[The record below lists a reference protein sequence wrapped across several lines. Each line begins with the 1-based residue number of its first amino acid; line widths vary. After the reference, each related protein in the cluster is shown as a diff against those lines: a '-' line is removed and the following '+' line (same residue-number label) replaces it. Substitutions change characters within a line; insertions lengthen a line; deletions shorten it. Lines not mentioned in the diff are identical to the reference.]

1 MILVKA
7 IFANLKPFILS
18 LLFLLHCHEYGS
30 IDHTDPGFSI
40 SRGLMLYHGSPFTG
54 KMIQKN
60 PTLDETFI
68 TTYRNGLED
77 GEYTARKGNG
87 QLLEQRFYL
96 AGEKHGIH
104 RTWYDNGNNR
114 SYAEFMK
121 GKYINESWSWYENG
135 KPAKL
140 DKYNEKGDIL
150 ATKVWNRLGII
161 YMNLSFNPDG
171 SSAGLPG
178 SKICEPIKSKRH

>member
-1 MILVKA
+1 MKHSFAYLQLSALAFLILG
-7 IFANLKPFILS
+7 N
-18 LLFLLHCHEYGS
+18 CHEFGS
-30 IDHTDPGFSI
+30 IDHADPGFSI
-40 SRGLMLYHGSPFTG
+40 SRGLILYHGSPFTG

-60 PTLDETFI
+60 ATLDESFI
-68 TTYRNGLED
+68 TTYKNGLED

-104 RTWYDNGNNR
+104 RTWYENGNNR
-114 SYAEFMK
+114 SYAEFKM

-135 KPAKL
+135 KPAKF
-140 DKYNEKGDIL
+140 DKYDEKGNIL
-150 ATKVWNRLGII
+150 VTKVWNKLGNI

-171 SSAGLPG
+171 SSVGLPG
-178 SKICEPIKSKRH
+178 SKICEPIKSKR